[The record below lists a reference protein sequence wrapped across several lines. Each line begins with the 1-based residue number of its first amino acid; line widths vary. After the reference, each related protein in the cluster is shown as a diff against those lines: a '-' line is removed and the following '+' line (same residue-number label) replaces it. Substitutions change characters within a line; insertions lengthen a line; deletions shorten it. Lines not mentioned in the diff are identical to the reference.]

1 MIEFLTFIIVSLLI
15 LRDAVA
21 QAAVNEL
28 FGGLISR
35 LFGF

>member
-1 MIEFLTFIIVSLLI
+1 MIEFLTFIIVSLLV

-21 QAAVNEL
+21 QAAVNQL
-28 FGGLISR
+28 FGGVFNR